1 MEVWAVLAV
10 FLLAFW
16 TLIYMAKR
24 YFPKS
29 FSIWPFLIMWKTTK
43 FNSFIDRLGTR
54 FRSLWKVLG
63 TIGVAMSVGALF
75 YISYVLVQNLYNL
88 LFRPESGSPVTPLIP
103 GITLSLT
110 FNTMFFF
117 GLSIA
122 VILISHELAHGVSA
136 RGEGITI
143 KQTGLLLL
151 AIIPGA
157 FVEPDEES
165 LKKARRASQ
174 ARVYAAGSATNI
186 VIALFVL
193 MLLANGTGV
202 LSLSYNTAP
211 SGVLISDIVGGS
223 PADGKLH
230 IWDAIVSING
240 TMVNDTV
247 GLTQAL
253 RSTTPNST
261 VPMVLIRD
269 GSSLSINFT
278 LGTSASQANLS
289 YIGINTYN
297 YFTPKTSF
305 APVWGPFYLFG
316 SLNWLYLLSLNIGL
330 INLFPVPSLD
340 GDQLF
345 RLFAEFILRNNK
357 RAAVIGNIIRW
368 GALAVLILSILLSF
382 IIFPGFT
389 FG

>member
-1 MEVWAVLAV
+1 LEAWAILGV

-29 FSIWPFLIMWKTTK
+29 FSIWPFLIMWKTTR
-43 FNSFIDRLGTR
+43 FNNFIDRLGTR

-63 TIGVAMSVGALF
+63 TMGVAMSVGALF
-75 YISYVLVQNLYNL
+75 YISYILIQNLYNL
-88 LFRPESGSPVTPLIP
+88 VFNPESGSPVTPLIP
-103 GITLSLT
+103 GVTLSLT

-122 VILISHELAHGVSA
+122 IILISHELAHGVSA
-136 RGEGITI
+136 RGEGITV

-165 LKKARRASQ
+165 LKKARKASQ

-186 VIALFVL
+186 VLALMVL
-193 MLLANGTGV
+193 IIMANGTGV
-202 LSLSYNTAP
+202 LSFSYDTTP
-211 SGVLISDIVGGS
+211 SGVLISDVVAGS
-223 PADGKLH
+223 PADGTLRT
-230 IWDAIVSING
+230 WDAIVSING
-240 TMVNDTV
+240 TLVNDTV
-247 GLTQAL
+247 GLSQAI
-253 RSTTPNST
+253 RSTTPNGT
-261 VPMVLIRD
+261 VPMALIRD
-269 GSSLSINFT
+269 GQNLTINFT

-297 YFTPKTSF
+297 YYVPKTSF

-316 SLNWLYLLSLNIGL
+316 ALNWLYLLSLNIGL

-357 RAAVIGNIIRW
+357 RAALIGNIIRW
-368 GALAVLILSILLSF
+368 GALAVLILSILISF
-382 IIFPGFT
+382 VVFPGFR